1 MHSSRYDTK
10 MPPSKSRHNKSDLID
25 LSNEVDDVSCNN
37 ILDLFDPLNE
47 IKANEQQQHQSK
59 KDAIAR
65 SNTSARLTARPIELR
80 CRDRRQRATSAC
92 YIKPSH
98 ITNEFGLSSFKKGT
112 PSEQVY
118 ITGDGSIK
126 SQCSANLTPPS
137 SKSESSPSDRESLGR
152 DLDGMSIRSSRSSN
166 DISGLSHS
174 DSLDL
179 KGPNDHV
186 VVGDGDD
193 LANKLRLARKLQ
205 RSGKEILLLTEK
217 IKSFRGHFKHHDRKT
232 NSGIVYS
239 PTLYSCIKVLDMSVK
254 LIISSP
260 LANEPI
266 SFTCNVS
273 TSVEHLISHAVCS
286 MFENLKEDDSM
297 DNYILKVAGKDEYF
311 DSKLCL
317 VDYALVTHCWK
328 FDLDVKLT
336 LVRLDAIKRPFERT
350 SKDDFRCKSLL
361 CADDLL
367 SRTAILKYSDLNYE
381 ALNITI
387 ETFEREAQRLYSDV
401 TNKSTSLQTQ
411 SLLQTTKAICSLMM
425 NCETSQLSDSKDNL
439 AELCRSYKSEGDRLA
454 NEDRY
459 KMIEV
464 IQHAIKRLVGNMRRL
479 LRLTSVSLPV
489 DYEVIDGSTGST
501 LTRQKQSFVDSPIDT
516 IRDQVTLR
524 VHLISQLKPDWLAKY
539 QDFHLSIGLAYGDR
553 ELCEEVLSSKIRAD
567 KSFFQR
573 LLFDEDIIL
582 PITYS
587 NLPREARFVIT
598 LHGTET
604 LPVVGTSSGNYL
616 TVSDEPSQ
624 LRRSV
629 SSTSICSTAPMYSS
643 SPKSALTSNQKQSL
657 EHVQVLAK
665 TIAYIFDQENFLYQG
680 DRLVYMHPISDNFA
694 GDLYV
699 ETIAERNDPILVLEY
714 KTFPPEKKIYFPDVS
729 VYRASD
735 PRTEQKKFDDLDA
748 GVKFVLNSIIFEKRS
763 HERLMDDERTLLW
776 DNREY
781 LTSIPCALSK
791 VLISVPSWSPANLK
805 LIYSVLEKWTPLE
818 AVDALQLLLPSF
830 PDTLVRKYA
839 VEWIAQQKDDEL
851 CDYLPQLLQAFR
863 YEKSIDCP
871 LFWLLLERA
880 LENVRIASLL
890 YWQLKISSND
900 KMIEERSETLINC
913 LLWNC
918 GSAFWKFVDKQNEL
932 LSKLTVVS
940 NDIKKVRD
948 NQRMSVLHRK
958 LEHIQ
963 DYLMEEKPAMP
974 WAPSLEICDIDIR
987 SCSYF
992 PSNTLPLKLAFR
1004 SCEESCRKQI
1014 KFYSYDT
1021 IFKMGDDLR
1030 QDMLAIQIIRIM
1042 EKLWLREG
1050 LDLRI
1055 VTFDCLA
1062 TGDRQGMV
1070 EVVQNAET
1078 LRKIHQNSSFL
1089 TGPFIPKAIDNYI
1102 RLWNTSEL
1110 EYKTALD
1117 NFLHSCAGYS
1127 VATYILGICDRHN
1140 DNIMI
1145 TNSGHLFHIDFGKF
1159 LGDSQMLGSIKRDR
1173 TPFVLTADMAYVI
1186 NGGDRPTKKF
1196 QTFIELCTMG
1206 FNIIRRHRN
1215 LFLNLFSL
1223 MSSAK
1228 IHGLDA
1234 ESVNYIDKML
1244 MPNLTEAE
1252 AMAKFTRLIDECLNS
1267 RSTQVNFF
1275 IHNLAQLRFS
1285 NDNSKQTLLSFVPK
1299 TFTMQT
1305 DGQIES
1311 LEVVRLF
1318 KLYEPEKQ
1326 YYYVVKVKRF
1336 DQPDPVEIT
1345 RTFRE
1350 FSELQMKL
1358 NCMFPS
1364 SNFHD
1369 INKSTSSF
1377 LMDFVGRNN
1386 TREIAERRLVELRTF
1401 LRKLLSLPPEI
1412 SQCDLIYTFFH
1423 PILRDQ
1429 TTNNGDM
1436 SSINVSSSS
1445 STFGSQEYNEAQRNA
1460 LYRDA
1465 KGQVK
1470 LKLSYKN
1477 STLIIMMMHAKN
1489 LPQIYGDSSPNC
1501 YAKTYLL
1508 PDPHKQT
1515 KRKTR
1520 VVRQNCN
1527 PSFMELIVYNI
1538 PLESLKRLTLQVS
1551 IWHSEIVQTKA
1562 FVGAAYIP
1570 LGDVDLS
1577 KETTSWYPLKG
1588 Y

>member
-1 MHSSRYDTK
+1 MHSTKHDTK
-10 MPPSKSRHNKSDLID
+10 MLPSRSRHNKSDLID
-25 LSNEVDDVSCNN
+25 LSNDDDDKSCNN
-37 ILDLFDPLNE
+37 ILDLFDPLNN
-47 IKANEQQQHQSK
+47 INTNAQQNSSK
-59 KDAIAR
+59 RDVTR
-65 SNTSARLTARPIELR
+65 SNTSARSMAKPIELS
-80 CRDRRQRATSAC
+80 CRGRRLRATSAC
-92 YIKPSH
+92 SMKTRNMTDI
-98 ITNEFGLSSFKKGT
+98 NLSFKVPPNPT
-112 PSEQVY
+112 EQIY
-118 ITGDGSIK
+118 ITGDGSII
-126 SQCSANLTPPS
+126 SRCSTNLTPPS
-137 SKSESSPSDRESLGR
+137 SKSESSSSDRH
-152 DLDGMSIRSSRSSN
+152 LDTELDRLSIRSSRSSN
-166 DISGLSHS
+166 DIPALERNDLNSRKSI
-174 DSLDL
+174 DS
-179 KGPNDHV
+179 NNA
-186 VVGDGDD
+186 DD
-193 LANKLRLARKLQ
+193 SNNKLRLARKLQ
-205 RSGKEILLLTEK
+205 RSGREVVLLTEK
-217 IKSFRGHFKHHDRKT
+217 IKSFRAKFKHHDRKT

-254 LIISSP
+254 LIITSP
-260 LANEPI
+260 MATEPI

-297 DNYILKVAGKDEYF
+297 DNYILKVTGKDEYF
-311 DSKLCL
+311 DSNLCL
-317 VDYALVTHCWK
+317 ADYALVTHCWK
-328 FDLDVKLT
+328 FDLDVRLT
-336 LVRLDAIKRPFERT
+336 LVRLDSIKRTYERT

-401 TNKSTSLQTQ
+401 TNKSTTLQTQ

-425 NCETSQLSDSKDNL
+425 NCETSQLSDSKNNL
-439 AELCRSYKSEGDRLA
+439 AELCRSYKSEGEQLA
-454 NEDRY
+454 DEDRY

-464 IQHAIKRLVGNMRRL
+464 IQHAIKRLVENMRRL
-479 LRLTSVSLPV
+479 LRVTSLYLPV
-489 DYEVIDGSTGST
+489 DYEVIDGTTT
-501 LTRQKQSFVDSPIDT
+501 LADTISRQRRSFVDSPIEM
-516 IRDQVTLR
+516 IRDHVSLR
-524 VHLISQLKPDWLAKY
+524 VHLVSQLKPDWLAKY
-539 QDFHLSIGLAYGDR
+539 QEFHLTVGLAYGDR
-553 ELCEEVLSSKIRAD
+553 ELCDEVMSTKIRAD

-573 LLFDEDIIL
+573 LLFDEDIVL

-587 NLPREARFVIT
+587 SLPREARFNIT
-598 LHGTET
+598 LCGTET
-604 LPVVGTSSGNYL
+604 LPVVGNPGGNYL
-616 TVSDEPSQ
+616 NVGDDPSP
-624 LRRSV
+624 LRRTG

-643 SPKSALTSNQKQSL
+643 SPKSSIGGQKQL
-657 EHVQVLAK
+657 FEHVQHVLAK
-665 TIAYIFDQENFLYQG
+665 AIAYVFDHENILYQG
-680 DRLVYMHPISDNFA
+680 DRLVYLHPTSDA
-694 GDLYV
+694 LDGHLYV
-699 ETIAERNDPILVLEY
+699 ETIADRNDPILVLEH

-729 VYRASD
+729 VYKTTGTKAS
-735 PRTEQKKFDDLDA
+735 KNFDDLDA
-748 GVKFVLNSIIFEKRS
+748 GVRYVLKSIIFEKPS
-763 HERLMDDERTLLW
+763 HERLMDDEKALLW

-781 LTSIPCALSK
+781 LTSIPSALSK
-791 VLISVPSWSPANLK
+791 VLISAPSWSPANLR
-805 LIYSVLEKWTPLE
+805 LIYAALELWKPLE
-818 AVDALQLLLPSF
+818 AIDALQLLLPSF

-839 VEWIAQQKDDEL
+839 VDWISQQHDDEL

-880 LENVRIASLL
+880 LKNIRIANSL
-890 YWQLKISSND
+890 YWQLKISSSD

-913 LLWNC
+913 LLWTC
-918 GSAFWKFVDKQNEL
+918 GSAFWKFIDKQNEL

-948 NQRMSVLHRK
+948 SQRLSILYKK
-958 LEHIQ
+958 LEQIQ
-963 DYLMEEKPAMP
+963 DYLMEKKPAMP
-974 WAPSLEICDIDIR
+974 WAPSLEICDLDIG

-992 PSNTLPLKLAFR
+992 PSNALPLKLAFR
-1004 SCEESCRKQI
+1004 SCEESCNRQI
-1014 KFYSYDT
+1014 KFYNYDT

-1050 LDLRI
+1050 LDLRM

-1062 TGDRQGMV
+1062 TGERQGMI

-1078 LRKIHQNSSFL
+1078 LRKIQQKGCFL
-1089 TGPFIPKAIDNYI
+1089 TGPFNPKAIDDYI

-1127 VATYILGICDRHN
+1127 VATYVLGICDRHN

-1228 IHGLDA
+1228 IHGLDR
-1234 ESVNYIDKML
+1234 ESVRYIDKML

-1305 DGQIES
+1305 DGKIES
-1311 LEVVRLF
+1311 LDVVRLY

-1326 YYYVVKVKRF
+1326 YYYVVRVKRYN
-1336 DQPDPVEIT
+1336 QPDATEIT

-1386 TREIAERRLVELRTF
+1386 TREIAERRLVELKTF
-1401 LRKLLSLPPEI
+1401 LRKLLLLPPEI

-1429 TTNNGDM
+1429 STNNGDM

-1445 STFGSQEYNEAQRNA
+1445 STFGSQEYTEAQRTA

-1465 KGQVK
+1465 MGQVK
-1470 LKLSYKN
+1470 LRLSYKN

-1489 LPQIYGDSSPNC
+1489 LPQIYGESSPNC

-1551 IWHSEIVQTKA
+1551 IWHSEMVQNKV